1 MTMKYDKALIASNIQ
16 YLRTSANM
24 TQADLAD
31 KINYS
36 DKAVSKWERGE
47 SLPDFFVMK
56 QIADLFG
63 VSLDF
68 FFEEHS
74 GKEVPEEVAEK
85 MKNINRKHLIIALIS
100 VVGLWLAATIA
111 FIIVK
116 ISTNVPK
123 MWLIF
128 PICVPVS
135 FLLLLIFNCIWGRR
149 KYNVVLISGLVWT
162 TLAAVSLCLTFL
174 TPKIWLLMIIGVPAQ
189 ITILLS
195 CGLGVKKNKK

>member
-1 MTMKYDKALIASNIQ
+1 MKYDKALIASNIQ
-16 YLRTSANM
+16 YLRTSADM

-74 GKEVPEEVAEK
+74 GKEVPEEVVEK

-128 PICVPVS
+128 
-135 FLLLLIFNCIWGRR
+135 
-149 KYNVVLISGLVWT
+149 
-162 TLAAVSLCLTFL
+162 
-174 TPKIWLLMIIGVPAQ
+174 
-189 ITILLS
+189 
-195 CGLGVKKNKK
+195 

>member
-1 MTMKYDKALIASNIQ
+1 MKYDKALIASNIQ
-16 YLRTSANM
+16 YLRTSANL

-74 GKEVPEEVAEK
+74 GKEVPEEVVEK

-100 VVGLWLAATIA
+100 ALA
-111 FIIVK
+111 
-116 ISTNVPK
+116 
-123 MWLIF
+123 
-128 PICVPVS
+128 
-135 FLLLLIFNCIWGRR
+135 
-149 KYNVVLISGLVWT
+149 
-162 TLAAVSLCLTFL
+162 
-174 TPKIWLLMIIGVPAQ
+174 
-189 ITILLS
+189 
-195 CGLGVKKNKK
+195 